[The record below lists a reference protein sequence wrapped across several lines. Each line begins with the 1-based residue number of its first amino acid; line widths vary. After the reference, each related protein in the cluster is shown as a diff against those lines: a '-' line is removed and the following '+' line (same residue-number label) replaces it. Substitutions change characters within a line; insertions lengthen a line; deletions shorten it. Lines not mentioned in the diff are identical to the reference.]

1 MRFLAGIFLI
11 FGKIK
16 NMSSITLKRKFFAFF
31 KAWRQLKRNLGDIQ
45 KVKEEDR
52 IIIKTVKAMLKRED
66 IKIFYAPIS
75 DSIYLQTQDKKY
87 TFIFNE
93 YEIRIA
99 NHKLFI
105 SIKIGSTSA
114 GNQLMQLGRERIE
127 REMKKVENEVRRNEF
142 NFLNDLTNFLEGK
155 NEEDSKQL

>member
-1 MRFLAGIFLI
+1 
-11 FGKIK
+11 
-16 NMSSITLKRKFFAFF
+16 MSSITLKRKFLAFF
-31 KAWRQLKRNLGDIQ
+31 KAWRRFRRNLGDIQ
-45 KVKEEDR
+45 KVKEDDR
-52 IIIKTVKAMLKRED
+52 VIIKTVTTMLRRDD

-75 DSIYLQTQDKKY
+75 NSVYLQTQYKKY

-93 YEIRIA
+93 YEIKIA

-105 SIKIGSTSA
+105 SIKIASLRA

-142 NFLNDLTNFLEGK
+142 NFLNDLNKFLEEG
-155 NEEDSKQL
+155 NEENSKQL